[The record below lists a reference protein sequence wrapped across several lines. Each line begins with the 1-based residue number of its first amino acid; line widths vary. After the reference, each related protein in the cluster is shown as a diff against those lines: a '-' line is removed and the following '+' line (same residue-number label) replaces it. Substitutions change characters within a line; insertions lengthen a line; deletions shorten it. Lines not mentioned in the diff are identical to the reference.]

1 MGNVVNLA
9 THRCRIGS
17 LAMHKE
23 FGLVEIVGQDGWMR
37 EIEYEFSEP
46 LSLAGEGEEVMYAE
60 EIETRAEWVH
70 VRQLIQ
76 ADLAADIESLRK
88 RGQLLFTN

>member
-9 THRCRIGS
+9 THRCRVGT

-23 FGLVEIVGQDGWMR
+23 FGLVEIVGQDGWKR

-46 LSLAGEGEEVMYAE
+46 LSLVGEGPEVIYAE
-60 EIETRAEWVH
+60 EIERRTAWVN
-70 VRQLIQ
+70 VRQLNP
-76 ADLAADIESLRK
+76 ADLAADVENLRK
-88 RGQLLFTN
+88 RGLLFFS